1 MANLTLYEINENLQA
16 LTDSLDLCQTPE
28 ERAACEADIERA
40 VAAQIRKVDDFS
52 HFLTHLES
60 QAEVADRE
68 IERLRT
74 RRRRFTG
81 LQERLQYYAVRVMQ
95 TQNLKHID
103 GDTTRLTLR
112 HNPPAVEITD
122 ESLVPAEFKTIQQTI
137 ACDKRAIK
145 SAIDA
150 GEEVPG
156 AHLRPG
162 TVSLL
167 RR

>member
-16 LTDSLDLCQTPE
+16 LTDSLDLCQSAE

-40 VAAQIRKVDDFS
+40 VAAQIKKVDDFAR
-52 HFLTHLES
+52 FLTHLEA
-60 QAEVADRE
+60 QAELADRE

-81 LQERLQYYAVRVMQ
+81 LQERLQQYAVRVMQ
-95 TQNLKHID
+95 SANLKQLD
-103 GDTTRLTLR
+103 GDTARLSLR

-122 ESLVPAEFKTIQQTI
+122 EARVPPEYKTIQQTI

-145 SAIDA
+145 RAIDT
-150 GEEVPG
+150 GEQVPG
-156 AHLRPG
+156 AELRPG